1 MRKSKSRRVALA
13 GLAAATGLALSVL
26 GAGQA
31 QAATPGTVKICT
43 GKDFF
48 ITVKFPGRGGMSIT
62 PAKWPNSVTCLT
74 SSIGGNGIN
83 ERFDVY
89 SGSRYLG
96 SSIYNSSRGAE
107 VHGVPGP
114 SFYVI

>member
-31 QAATPGTVKICT
+31 QAATPGKITVCT

-48 ITVKFPGRGGMSIT
+48 ITVQFPGRGGLSFT
-62 PAKWPNSVTCLT
+62 PAKRPNYVTCAT
-74 SSIGGNGIN
+74 ASIGGNGTN